1 MKLTDEQLKQRQKR
15 SVALLCILFA
25 LAALFFATTIL
36 RMSQSIESPQVKID
50 SLKRQ

>member
-1 MKLTDEQLKQRQKR
+1 MKLTEEHLKQRQKR
-15 SVALLCILFA
+15 SVAIVWILFA

-36 RMSQSIESPQVKID
+36 RMSQSEETAKVKIE